1 MKHWKNKITFNSNQN
16 QISQVEVKR
25 SNEKD
30 EYSKNEPVNNNKSRN
45 NDIDEMLN
53 TNYGTE
59 YESDKT
65 PEELRIND
73 NSSEKELNQLS
84 FNEFNVD
91 DNQTILINDYEM
103 ENPENHETNKWD
115 DNNPKPIT
123 GYSGVGRPLCSLQR

>member
-1 MKHWKNKITFNSNQN
+1 
-16 QISQVEVKR
+16 
-25 SNEKD
+25 
-30 EYSKNEPVNNNKSRN
+30 
-45 NDIDEMLN
+45 MLN

-103 ENPENHETNKWD
+103 ENPENHETNK
-115 DNNPKPIT
+115 
-123 GYSGVGRPLCSLQR
+123 